1 MTKAKWMWKRLILI
15 FLVGLIALPLMAQDA
30 EVDKEKKIKDG
41 WSLGALP
48 VVSYDSDLGFQ
59 YGLLGSVYHYG
70 DGSRFPEYDHMFY
83 VEASR
88 FTKGSGIFRF
98 AYESDRLIK
107 GVRMNFDLSYIPD
120 DAYDFIGFNGYESV
134 YNQTWIDTDDIEN
147 YQSKMFYKQKRNMFR
162 TRVDF
167 LGKLGI
173 KNLHWSGGVE
183 FYHMDISSVD
193 IDKLNKGKDEEDL
206 LPATEEV
213 PGLYEKYNE
222 WGLISPETAEGG
234 MVMGLKGGL
243 VYDSRDQRAHPTK
256 GIWTEAGLFF
266 APSFINDVE
275 EGYLKFYMTHRQ
287 YFNIVKNKL
296 TFAYRV
302 GYQTSLV
309 NKGPWYTDQLLVT
322 SALRGAFSEGLGG
335 ARSLR
340 GITRNRVVGDGV
352 IYGNLELRW
361 KVMSF
366 DLFNQAFY
374 IGLNA
379 YTDGGQVLKLIP
391 TKSAIDQI
399 ELEEAELEEYFDVG
413 AESLHTSYGLGLK
426 IAMNEN
432 FIFGVDYGRVFS
444 EKDGGSG
451 IYIGLNYLF

>member
-1 MTKAKWMWKRLILI
+1 MRELSKLWKKLAILSFI
-15 FLVGLIALPLMAQDA
+15 VLFAIPMMAQDA
-30 EVDKEKKIKDG
+30 DSTKAKKIKKG

-48 VVSYDSDLGFQ
+48 VISYDSDLGFQ

-83 VEASR
+83 VEGSM

-107 GVRMNFDLSYIPD
+107 GVRLNFDISYIPD

-134 YNQTWIDTDDIEN
+134 YNQTWIEQEDEN
-147 YQSKMFYKQKRNMFR
+147 YQSRMFYKQKRNMFR
-162 TRVDF
+162 TRVDV
-167 LGKLGI
+167 LGKLGV
-173 KNLHWSGGVE
+173 KNLYWSSGIE
-183 FYHMDISSVD
+183 FYHMDISSVN
-193 IDKLNKGKDEEDL
+193 INKLNKGQEGDDL
-206 LPATEEV
+206 LPTTEEV
-213 PGLYEKYNE
+213 PGLYENYQE
-222 WGLISPETAEGG
+222 WGLITPETAKGG
-234 MVMGLKGGL
+234 MVVGLKGGL
-243 VYDSRDQRAHPTK
+243 VFDSRDNRSHPTK

-266 APSFINDVE
+266 APSFINDVD
-275 EGYLKFYMTHRQ
+275 EGYLKFYLTHRQ
-287 YFNIVKNKL
+287 YFNIIKNKL
-296 TFAYRV
+296 TFAYRI

-340 GITRNRVVGDGV
+340 GIKRNRVVGDGV
-352 IYGNLELRW
+352 LYGNLELRW
-361 KVMSF
+361 KVISF

-374 IGLNA
+374 IGLNGF
-379 YTDGGQVLKLIP
+379 TDGGQVVKLIP
-391 TKSAIDQI
+391 TKSTI
-399 ELEEAELEEYFDVG
+399 ETNVDSEIRDDYFDLG
-413 AESLHTSYGLGLK
+413 AESLHTSWGLGLK

-432 FIFGVDYGRVFS
+432 FILGIDYGRVFS
-444 EKDGGSG
+444 DKDGGSG

>member
-1 MTKAKWMWKRLILI
+1 MRKSSNMRMRVAVLI
-15 FLVGLIALPLMAQDA
+15 FVSLFTLPIMAQDS
-30 EVDKEKKIKDG
+30 DSTQIKKIKKG
-41 WSLGALP
+41 WGFGALP

-70 DGSRFPEYDHMFY
+70 DGSRFPEYNHMFY

-107 GVRMNFDLSYIPD
+107 GVRINFDLSYIPD

-134 YNQTWIDTDDIEN
+134 YNQTWIDPDDLEN

-167 LGKLGI
+167 LGKI
-173 KNLHWSGGVE
+173 AVKNLYWSAGLE
-183 FYHMDISSVD
+183 FYDMDVSSVD
-193 IDKLNKGKDEEDL
+193 IDKLNKGKDDEDL
-206 LPATEEV
+206 LPSVEEV
-213 PGLYEKYNE
+213 PGLFEKYQD
-222 WGLISPETAEGG
+222 WGLIRPETAEGG

-243 VYDSRDQRAHPTK
+243 VFDSRDNRPHPTK
-256 GIWTEAGLFF
+256 GIWTEAGLFY
-266 APSFINDVE
+266 APAAINDVD
-275 EGYLKFYMTHRQ
+275 EGYLKLYLTHRQ
-287 YFNIVKNKL
+287 YFNIIKNKL
-296 TFAYRV
+296 TFAYRI

-352 IYGNLELRW
+352 LYGNLELRW
-361 KVMSF
+361 KVISF

-374 IGLNA
+374 IGLNG
-379 YTDGGQVLKLIP
+379 YTDGGQVVKLIP
-391 TKSAIDQI
+391 TASTI
-399 ELEEAELEEYFDVG
+399 EDNVDVDIRDDYFDLG
-413 AESLHTSYGLGLK
+413 AESLHSSWGLGLK

-432 FIFGVDYGRVFS
+432 FIFGIDYGRVFN